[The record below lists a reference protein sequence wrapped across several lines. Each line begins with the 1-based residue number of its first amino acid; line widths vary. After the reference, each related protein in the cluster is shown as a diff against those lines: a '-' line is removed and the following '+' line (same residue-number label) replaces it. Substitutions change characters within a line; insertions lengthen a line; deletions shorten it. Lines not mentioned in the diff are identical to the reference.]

1 MDTVTLYRPVG
12 PRELDLIKTSGWR
25 EFPSTY
31 LSRHSSQTVGGA
43 VHTEYWVPAEEL
55 PEFNAQ

>member
-25 EFPSTY
+25 
-31 LSRHSSQTVGGA
+31 QTVGGA